1 MDISPSLFEKSLE
14 PKKKVL
20 KKGEDF
26 ENLRRWEEMKGLS

>member
-1 MDISPSLFEKSLE
+1 MDISPSLF
-14 PKKKVL
+14 KKFRTKEEGFE